1 VKRIAETSAG
11 RAKAVVWAVVALTVI
26 SIVLALGLDA
36 SASPGTLF
44 DRDRSASKATDR
56 LYREFGGD
64 PVLVVVHTRKEGC
77 PGGRDCRLTDLLLTP
92 DLVRLLSLEGCVS
105 GNIPRRAKAPA
116 PVCDRF
122 RKTKP
127 FEIVNGPGT
136 FINESARQLTNRIRS
151 QQRSSAVEVKR
162 ASEAARKVAAAR
174 GLSPADQEKL
184 AKQAR
189 QLALLNALQPA
200 LRYGLSPRGAGIGDP
215 SFVHQLVFEPSISF
229 DAPKTRFTQ
238 YFPSRTSAVLE
249 LRPRPGLSKADTR
262 AAIGLVREAV
272 GSPSFRLKS
281 SRFVVTGQPVAAL
294 GVEEDISD
302 SLLILLVA
310 ALVAVTAAVALAA
323 RFTRVLFV
331 PLAVTVAAVALTLGS
346 MSVLGATLTIASI
359 AVLPVLAGIAAGIAL
374 QFTRTG
380 VLSLGSAG
388 AAAIGFAVLV
398 ISPVPMVRTFGAFV
412 ALGIVLSLAL
422 TLTLGSAL
430 LRGGGRASSPARPA
444 RRPLQ
449 FLRTGWARLTAHAT
463 RRPRTVLGVA
473 ALVALLGWLLA
484 PQSQSVSGLDR
495 LAPGGVREVKDL
507 KALERESR
515 MERGVNVVVTADD
528 VTNPKVIP
536 WMVAYQRKVLRRHG
550 YTETKPCAAADL
562 CPTVALADLFGEGR
576 RRSRAQ
582 TRRLLDQLPRYF
594 TQGVISRDLRT
605 ANISFLI
612 RHTSIDRQ
620 QDVIADMRRQLD
632 PPAGVHAEL
641 GGETVLV
648 ADAADFGFNS
658 RTLALLALAV
668 LLSLLVATGVRS
680 PGAIRTRFGPALV
693 SIVPLAIAAGW
704 SALILYALGVDLNPM
719 SATLGALVVGFGGYG
734 MIVLSD
740 RYREARASG
749 QSPEAAVTRAYG
761 QGSVLLASGFV
772 ALTGFAIL
780 IVPDVR
786 MLRDFGA
793 VAVFDLVIVL
803 AVAAL
808 VFPAALVWAEQR
820 KPLSLRR
827 SPAEFVA
834 AARAGLAKVRA
845 GASRLPRRRGEAQGP

>member
-1 VKRIAETSAG
+1 
-11 RAKAVVWAVVALTVI
+11 
-26 SIVLALGLDA
+26 
-36 SASPGTLF
+36 
-44 DRDRSASKATDR
+44 
-56 LYREFGGD
+56 
-64 PVLVVVHTRKEGC
+64 
-77 PGGRDCRLTDLLLTP
+77 
-92 DLVRLLSLEGCVS
+92 
-105 GNIPRRAKAPA
+105 
-116 PVCDRF
+116 
-122 RKTKP
+122 
-127 FEIVNGPGT
+127 
-136 FINESARQLTNRIRS
+136 
-151 QQRSSAVEVKR
+151 
-162 ASEAARKVAAAR
+162 
-174 GLSPADQEKL
+174 
-184 AKQAR
+184 
-189 QLALLNALQPA
+189 
-200 LRYGLSPRGAGIGDP
+200 
-215 SFVHQLVFEPSISF
+215 
-229 DAPKTRFTQ
+229 
-238 YFPSRTSAVLE
+238 
-249 LRPRPGLSKADTR
+249 
-262 AAIGLVREAV
+262 
-272 GSPSFRLKS
+272 
-281 SRFVVTGQPVAAL
+281 
-294 GVEEDISD
+294 
-302 SLLILLVA
+302 
-310 ALVAVTAAVALAA
+310 
-323 RFTRVLFV
+323 
-331 PLAVTVAAVALTLGS
+331 

-380 VLSLGSAG
+380 ILSLGSAG
-388 AAAIGFAVLV
+388 AAAIGFAALV

-449 FLRTGWARLTAHAT
+449 FLRTGWARVTAHAT

-495 LAPGGVREVKDL
+495 LAPDGVREVKDL

-536 WMVAYQRKVLRRHG
+536 WMVAYQRKVLRRRG

-562 CPTVALADLFGEGR
+562 CPAVALADLFGEGR